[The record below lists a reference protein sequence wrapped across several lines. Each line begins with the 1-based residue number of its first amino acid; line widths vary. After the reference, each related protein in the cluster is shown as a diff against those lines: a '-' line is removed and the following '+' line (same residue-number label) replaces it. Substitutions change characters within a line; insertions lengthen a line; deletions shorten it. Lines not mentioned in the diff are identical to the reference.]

1 MIDRIRHTCPAT
13 VSILQVLDD
22 MLKQVVMALIEA
34 DVNIRLVKKLRENV
48 RAVINFDDMAAG
60 LNKRKMIQSAVFKEL
75 VKLVDPGQSP
85 PLKCPYLLF
94 IEWGYGLSGCVA

>member
-1 MIDRIRHTCPAT
+1 
-13 VSILQVLDD
+13 

-75 VKLVDPGQSP
+75 VKLVDPGM
-85 PLKCPYLLF
+85 
-94 IEWGYGLSGCVA
+94 

>member
-1 MIDRIRHTCPAT
+1 
-13 VSILQVLDD
+13 

-48 RAVINFDDMAAG
+48 KGVINFDDMAAG

-75 VKLVDPGQSP
+75 VKLVDPGKM
-85 PLKCPYLLF
+85 L
-94 IEWGYGLSGCVA
+94 

>member
-1 MIDRIRHTCPAT
+1 
-13 VSILQVLDD
+13 

-75 VKLVDPGQSP
+75 VKLVDPGKLSAP
-85 PLKCPYLLF
+85 HWLLF
-94 IEWGYGLSGCVA
+94 HS

>member
-1 MIDRIRHTCPAT
+1 
-13 VSILQVLDD
+13 

-75 VKLVDPGQSP
+75 VKLVDPGM
-85 PLKCPYLLF
+85 Y
-94 IEWGYGLSGCVA
+94 SGPGCRD